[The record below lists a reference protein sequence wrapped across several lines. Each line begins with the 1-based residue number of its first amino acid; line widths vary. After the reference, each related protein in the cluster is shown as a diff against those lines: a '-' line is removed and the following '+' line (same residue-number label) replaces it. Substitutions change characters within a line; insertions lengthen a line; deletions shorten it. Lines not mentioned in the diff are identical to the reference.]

1 MQKKYESGMFCRG
14 IKCVRHVPLEE
25 LKKDEYFKK
34 KADQCK
40 DCNAWEFLNW
50 LKDNGYR
57 IVKTVPEISSKE
69 LAAHIKG
76 MDIVHVEDL
85 TEDEILSL

>member
-1 MQKKYESGMFCRG
+1 MFCRG
-14 IKCVRHVPLEE
+14 ISCARHVPLEE
-25 LKKDEYFKK
+25 LKGNEYLEK
-34 KADQCK
+34 KAEHCK
-40 DCNAWEFLNW
+40 DCNAWVFLNW

-69 LAAHIKG
+69 LAARIKG
-76 MDIVHVEDL
+76 MDVVHVEDL